1 MRHFLGSL
9 LLPVRAIPSR
19 DSDERRRHVGPTTRE
34 PNALRT
40 LAREISLAPPP
51 RACAPLREIPLSPPC
66 GRAVILAVRACSVVA
81 SNPRRP
87 LPDPSTIP
95 SRDDHALRQPLLL
108 SGGSFS
114 PRRAPS
120 PLAAAPPFAMN
131 ATCGSHD
138 DFTTR
143 CPPPAPLLFH
153 GTDQLSPPHRSP
165 PNPSSRLMF
174 CMILYDSR
182 VLFCSL
188 IAPFLLVPYTGFAA
202 TRSRPAELLYGR
214 RPSGWGWRASSCH
227 IS

>member
-1 MRHFLGSL
+1 M
-9 LLPVRAIPSR
+9 
-19 DSDERRRHVGPTTRE
+19 
-34 PNALRT
+34 
-40 LAREISLAPPP
+40 
-51 RACAPLREIPLSPPC
+51 CAPLCEIQLAPPC
-66 GRAVILAVRACSVVA
+66 GRVVILAVRPCSVD
-81 SNPRRP
+81 SCNPRRP
-87 LPDPSTIP
+87 RLDPSTIP

-143 CPPPAPLLFH
+143 CPPQRLSSPSTLFH

-202 TRSRPAELLYGR
+202 TRSRPAESSYSR
-214 RPSGWGWRASSCH
+214 RPSRWGWRASSCH
-227 IS
+227 IG